1 MITAKD
7 IKVKSSYRVETRSF
21 EVDARVVLQAVG
33 TVRDYDSQCGAMAVE
48 WMERRLKQEI
58 LHKVYSDIQA
68 KLRDVLYDTKFK
80 VLDRA
85 EHIMTRYQSVDLID
99 QVLRGVMDLIDEKM
113 KVG

>member
-7 IKVKSSYRVETRSF
+7 IKVKSFYRVETCSF
-21 EVDARVVLQAVG
+21 DVDARVVLQAVG
-33 TVRDYDSQCGAMAVE
+33 TVRDYDVRCGAMTVE
-48 WMERRLKQEI
+48 WMEQRLKGEI

-80 VLDRA
+80 VMDGA
-85 EHIMTRYQSVDLID
+85 EHIMTRYQAVDLID
-99 QVLRGVMDLIDEKM
+99 QVFREVMDLIDEKM